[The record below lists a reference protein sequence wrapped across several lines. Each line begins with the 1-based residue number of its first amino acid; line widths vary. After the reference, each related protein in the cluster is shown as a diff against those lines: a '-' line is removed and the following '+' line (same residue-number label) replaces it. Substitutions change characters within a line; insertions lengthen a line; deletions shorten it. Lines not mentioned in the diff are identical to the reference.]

1 MGEPGIRQCQTLL
14 LSLEVSI
21 IMTLMKPAP
30 VLITI
35 LEHLEPQVTVLR
47 VVDPTPRPHPALP
60 IIPRTIL
67 PINHLPH
74 HTRVPHLPKVMFQL
88 LLLQE
93 AALISHRHPLV
104 MLLPLLA

>member
-67 PINHLPH
+67 PINHLP
-74 HTRVPHLPKVMFQL
+74 KVMFQL